1 MATVLE
7 QQKYRKTVFTP
18 NEILHVLFLSVSLH
32 TLLNSF
38 RYSITMNYWL
48 LIIIPIISA
57 FIGWITNWVAIKM
70 LFHPRNPK
78 KILGIT
84 FQGIF
89 PKRQQQF
96 AEKLG
101 KLVSAEFLS
110 FDDIEQKISN
120 PENLKKILPMVE
132 NHIDDFLR
140 NRLSTE
146 MPVISMFIGDKTI
159 SKLKEA
165 FMKEI
170 ETLFPQ
176 VMKQYAANLKHE
188 LDLEQIVI
196 TKVAGFSSDKLEEIL
211 LQIMSKEFRFVEI
224 IGAVIGFIIGLVQV
238 IITQLTS

>member
-1 MATVLE
+1 
-7 QQKYRKTVFTP
+7 
-18 NEILHVLFLSVSLH
+18 
-32 TLLNSF
+32 
-38 RYSITMNYWL
+38 MNYWIL
-48 LIIIPIISA
+48 FTLPVISA
-57 FIGWITNWVAIKM
+57 FIGWVTNWVAIKM
-70 LFHPRNPK
+70 LFHPREPK
-78 KILGIT
+78 KFLGIT

-110 FDDIEQKISN
+110 FDDIEQKISS
-120 PENLKKILPMVE
+120 PENLKQIMPMIE

-140 NRLSTE
+140 TRLSNE

-159 SKLKEA
+159 TKLKEA

-176 VMKQYAANLKHE
+176 VMKQYAANLKTE

-196 TKVAGFSSDKLEEIL
+196 SKVSAFSSDKLEEVL
-211 LQIMSKEFRFVEI
+211 YQIMSKEFRFVEI
-224 IGAVIGFIIGLVQV
+224 IGAVLGFLIGAIQV
-238 IITQLTS
+238 LITILSTR